1 MKSGNVN
8 SGKRMNM
15 KPDMSK
21 IKNSLRK
28 MGKINKKTLKN
39 GSYSMIY
46 TVLLIAVVVVINLI
60 VGEIP
65 EEYTQVDVSSQ
76 KLYTITDETK
86 EFLKNLEQDVTI
98 YHIVQNGNEDDVV
111 EKMLT
116 RYEEGSKHITVEK
129 KDPVLY
135 PAFTSQYTEEDV
147 ADNSLI
153 VVYGDKSRVIDY
165 NNLYEMDYDYYTG
178 SSSTTGFDGEG
189 QIDSAISYV
198 TSEDIPTIY
207 TLEGHGETE
216 LNSSITESLEKAN
229 YQTENLNLLTEE
241 SVPEDAGC
249 LMIASPQTD
258 LSEEEADKVIS
269 YLEAGGKAVIF
280 TDYTGTD
287 MPNLDKVLENYGLST
302 ENGVVMEQDTKHYIM
317 QTPYY
322 LVPEINSTEITSDLV
337 ADNRY
342 VLMPVSQAVSVL
354 DSYRDTLTIEPVL
367 STSES
372 AYIKSDVENMQTFE
386 KEDGDQAGQFYLG
399 AAVTEAVDD
408 ETETQL
414 VYYGSSSLLDAAT
427 DQQVSGGNTELLL
440 NTLGWMCENDVPVIS
455 VDSKSLTMSY
465 LTVPEY
471 DAGYWGAM
479 TCGIIP
485 VLFLVVGGIIWFKRR
500 KQ

>member
-1 MKSGNVN
+1 MKI
-8 SGKRMNM
+8 NM
-15 KPDMSK
+15 GK
-21 IKNSLRK
+21 IKASLK
-28 MGKINKKTLKN
+28 EMGKINKKTLRK

-65 EEYTQVDVSSQ
+65 EEYTQIDVSSQ

-86 EFLKNLEQDVTI
+86 EFLSNLDQDVTI
-98 YHIVQNGNEDDVV
+98 YHIVQNGNEDDIL

-116 RYEEGSKHITVEK
+116 RYEEGSGHITVEK

-135 PAFTSQYTEEDV
+135 PAFTSQYTDSDV
-147 ADNSLI
+147 SDNSLI
-153 VVYGDKSRVIDY
+153 VVYGDRSKVINYSD
-165 NNLYEMDYDYYTG
+165 LYDVEYDYYTG

-198 TSEDIPTIY
+198 ISEDIPTIY
-207 TLEGHGETE
+207 TLEGHGEMS

-229 YQTENLNLLTEE
+229 YQTESLNLLTEDA
-241 SVPEDAGC
+241 VPEDAGA
-249 LMIASPQTD
+249 LMIVSPQTD
-258 LSEEEADKVIS
+258 LSEDEADRVIT
-269 YLEAGGKAVIF
+269 YLEAGGKVIIF

-287 MPNLDKVLENYGLST
+287 MPNLETVLETYGLST
-302 ENGVVMEQDTKHYIM
+302 EKGIVMEEDAKHYIM

-322 LVPEINSTEITSDLV
+322 LVPEINSTDITSDLV

-354 DSYRDTLTIEPVL
+354 DSYRDTLTIKPVL

-372 AYIKSDVENMQTFE
+372 AYIKADVENMQTFE
-386 KEDGDQAGQFYLG
+386 KESTDQAGQFYLG
-399 AAVTEAVDD
+399 AAVTETVSD
-408 ETETQL
+408 EAETQL
-414 VYYGSSSLLDAAT
+414 VYYGSSSLLDSAT
-427 DQQVSGGNTELLL
+427 DQQVSGGNTELVL

-455 VDSKSLTMSY
+455 VDSKSLTMNY

-471 DAGYWGAM
+471 DSGYWGAM

-485 VLFLVVGGIIWFKRR
+485 VLFLIIGGIIWFKRR